1 MCQICARNNEATDYF
16 LIRLADLSAKIVEYV
31 CDRPANNN
39 DLSVKPCHG
48 GGFRQWILPHLIGES
63 VVTWRGYE
71 FPPGLLDVVTFTPGP
86 LEARNGFVLGTAE
99 LNQEELD
106 RLGVQSEDSSVSDH
120 LIMVSDFNFVN
131 R

>member
-1 MCQICARNNEATDYF
+1 MD
-16 LIRLADLSAKIVEYV
+16 SA
-31 CDRPANNN
+31 P
-39 DLSVKPCHG
+39 P
-48 GGFRQWILPHLIGES
+48 LIGES

-86 LEARNGFVLGTAE
+86 LEARNGFVLDAAE

-120 LIMVSDFNFVN
+120 LIVVSDFNFVN